1 MTDLD
6 TPPLRSRS
14 DRVWR
19 DVDGAIFSASAVLH
33 HHDEAA
39 RVHVVGDLGPSTAPV
54 LRRMLDGLVADGI
67 STIVVD
73 MSELRL
79 CTSHGVDVLEDARS
93 RLAARGGSLTVDHAH
108 GVVRKVLDLASES
121 GDAERRIEGHR

>member
-54 LRRMLDGLVADGI
+54 LRRMLEGLVADGI

-79 CTSHGVDVLEDARS
+79 CTSHGVDVLEGARS
-93 RLAARGGSLTVDHAH
+93 RLAERGGSLTVDNAH
-108 GVVRKVLDLASES
+108 GVVRKVLAVVSE
-121 GDAERRIEGHR
+121 GGR